1 MKDLLLAGSSGITT
15 VLDHELETYA
25 LLGYLQRVT
34 GRFQERKLYPHL
46 DELRSRLERL
56 TTLRAKR
63 DELLRANPG
72 EVLAL
77 DLRNRALVRN
87 AREEQDLL
95 SMIDD
100 LLGFAIPE
108 LQQTLRQGKDLEEE
122 LAASIH
128 FEPVGIMPLSPREG
142 YLLLHQGR
150 EARVYTYAMPL
161 FRETDEASQF
171 HSLHTRYVTHFTVG
185 IVWSYEQIKAD
196 LVRTHRALPNPAT
209 FVFVSEVVMPHIETF
224 MPLAKRLIY
233 EHIEGHL
240 H

>member
-1 MKDLLLAGSSGITT
+1 MKDLLLAGSTGITPA
-15 VLDHELETYA
+15 LDQELETYA

-34 GRFQERKLYPHL
+34 GRFQARKLYPHL
-46 DELRSRLERL
+46 DELPIRLERL
-56 TTLRAKR
+56 TTLRSKR
-63 DELLRANPG
+63 EALLRALPSD
-72 EVLAL
+72 VVAM
-77 DLRNRALVRN
+77 DLRNHALVRS
-87 AREEQDLL
+87 AREEEDLL

-108 LQQTLRQGKDLEEE
+108 LQQTLRKGRDLEEE
-122 LAASIH
+122 LTASIH

-161 FRETDEASQF
+161 FREPGEALQF

-185 IVWSYEQIKAD
+185 MVWSYEQIKAD

-209 FVFVSEVVMPHIETF
+209 FVFVSDVVLPHIETF

-233 EHIEGHL
+233 EHIEGHAQ
-240 H
+240 